1 MKKPFKFSSKLKIKT
16 QEILINAFVA
26 KETVAEAAK
35 VAKVNKDSAH
45 LYFTKLRAMI
55 ETKCK
60 EKHVGYEGEWH
71 LPKYFYSSTKNGFKT
86 WANSQENPKG
96 ETENNVH
103 RPAIGIRVINRQV
116 KAFLLSEYKKTPCIK
131 NQNISGKVSKE
142 INIQIDAIIYM
153 VSGETESRIKN
164 KNAKRYQLVIS
175 SKINIDSLKG
185 DLIKK
190 FFEILKGRLYKAN
203 GTKPSSLG
211 GYIKECEWRANTP
224 QSFWAYELTLLA
236 KSYICPKLEVGEEPI
251 LSLGDV
257 PMLGREIDKMIERDK
272 SA

>member
-1 MKKPFKFSSKLKIKT
+1 MTKPFKFRSRLKMETHKR
-16 QEILINAFVA
+16 LIDAFA
-26 KETVAEAAK
+26 DGATVAEAAK
-35 VAKVNKDSAH
+35 VASVNKDSAH

-55 ETKCK
+55 EIKS
-60 EKHVGYEGEWH
+60 EDQHENYEGDWH
-71 LPKYFYSSTKNGFKT
+71 LPKYFYSSTRNGFKT
-86 WANSQENPKG
+86 WANSQENSKG
-96 ETENNVH
+96 ETANNVH

-116 KAFLLSEYKKTPCIK
+116 KAFVLSEHQNTQCL
-131 NQNISGKVSKE
+131 NNSNISVEMSKE
-142 INIQIDAIIYM
+142 ISLTIDAIIYM

-175 SKINIDSLKG
+175 SKINTDSFKG

-224 QSFWAYELTLLA
+224 KSFWAYELKLLA
-236 KSYICPKLEVGEEPI
+236 KKYICPKLEVGEEPI
-251 LSLGDV
+251 LTLGDD
-257 PMLGREIDKMIERDK
+257 PMLVRAIDKMIERDK